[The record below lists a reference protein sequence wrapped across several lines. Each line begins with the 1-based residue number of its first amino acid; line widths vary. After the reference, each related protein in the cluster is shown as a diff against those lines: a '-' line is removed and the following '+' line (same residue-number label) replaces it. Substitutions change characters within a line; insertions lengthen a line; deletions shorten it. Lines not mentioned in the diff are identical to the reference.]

1 MSHVRV
7 AVLGAG
13 PWGANHVRVTAQTPR
28 CTLTAVVDRD
38 PAALER
44 ARSVARHAVLLG
56 SVDAALAD
64 PGTDAVIIA
73 TPAATHAALACA
85 ALAAG
90 KHVLVEKP
98 MALSVQEARQ
108 VAAAAAQARR
118 VCLVGHLLVFHPAVE
133 RMRELVE
140 SGALGTLHTIRATRA
155 NMGRHRRDE
164 NVLWSF
170 GPHDLSMLD
179 YILGQQP
186 ATVSARGQCVHEP
199 GIEDVVFVTLRYLD
213 GSMAHLHLSRHHPR
227 KERVLTLV
235 GSEQTAELDDV
246 SDEKLRIY
254 GAAGTHIP
262 ALPPVEPLQL
272 QLAHFLDCVSGVT
285 VPRADVASAIRSL
298 TVLEAAQR
306 SLVLDGA
313 PVPVQPAEVP

>member
-1 MSHVRV
+1 MRV

-13 PWGANHVRVTAQTPR
+13 PWGSNHVRVTAHEPR
-28 CTLTAVVDRD
+28 CELTAVIDRD
-38 PAALER
+38 PAAL
-44 ARSVARHAVLLG
+44 ASAKVVAPQAALLT
-56 SVDAALAD
+56 SVDAALGD
-64 PGTDAVIIA
+64 PRIDAVVIA
-73 TPAATHAALACA
+73 TPAATHAALTCA

-98 MALSVQEARQ
+98 MALSVGDAQR
-108 VAAAAAQARR
+108 VAAAAAQSKR

-133 RMRELVE
+133 RMRELV
-140 SGALGTLHTIRATRA
+140 STGSLGTLHTIRATRA

-179 YILGQQP
+179 YILGEQP
-186 ATVSARGQCVHEP
+186 MTVSARGQCVHEP
-199 GIEDVVFVTLRYLD
+199 GIEDVVFVTLRYAD
-213 GSMAHLHLSRHHPR
+213 AMAHLHLSRHHPR

-235 GSEQTAELDDV
+235 GSEQTVELDDV
-246 SDEKLRIY
+246 SDEKLRLY
-254 GAAGTHIP
+254 GAAGVHIP
-262 ALPPVEPLQL
+262 ALAPVEPLQR
-272 QLAHFLDCVSGVT
+272 QFAHFLACIAGEAA
-285 VPRADVASAIRSL
+285 PRADIASAIRIL
-298 TVLEAAQR
+298 TVLAAAQR

>member
-1 MSHVRV
+1 VTLVRV

-13 PWGANHVRVTAQTPR
+13 PWGANHVRVAAHEPR
-28 CTLTAVVDRD
+28 CELAMVVDRD

-44 ARSVARHAVLLG
+44 AKAIAPQAQLRG

-64 PGTDAVIIA
+64 PTIEAVIIA
-73 TPAATHAALACA
+73 MPAATHAALTCA

-98 MALSVQEARQ
+98 LALTLADAHQI
-108 VAAAAAQARR
+108 AAAADRAKR

-133 RMRELVE
+133 RMREIVA
-140 SGALGTLHTIRATRA
+140 SGELGAIHTIRATRA

-179 YILGQQP
+179 FILGAQP
-186 ATVSARGQCVHEP
+186 VTVSARGQCVHEA
-199 GIEDVVFVTLRYLD
+199 GIEDVVFVTLRYAEA
-213 GSMAHLHLSRHHPR
+213 MAHLHLSRHHPR

-235 GSEQTAELDDV
+235 GSQQTAELDDV

-254 GAAGTHIP
+254 GASGVHIP
-262 ALPPVEPLQL
+262 ALPVVEPLQL
-272 QLAHFLDCVSGVT
+272 QLQHFLACVAGEVR
-285 VPRADVASAIRSL
+285 PRADVASGLRGL

-313 PVPVQPAEVP
+313 PVAVQPAGTP

>member
-1 MSHVRV
+1 MRV

-13 PWGANHVRVTAQTPR
+13 PWGANHVRVVAYEPR
-28 CTLTAVVDRD
+28 CELVTIVDRSA
-38 PAALER
+38 AALEQ
-44 ARSVARHAVLLG
+44 AKTIAPHATLLT
-56 SVDAALAD
+56 SVDAALCD
-64 PGTDAVIIA
+64 PRIDAVVIA
-73 TPAATHAALACA
+73 TPAATHAALTCA
-85 ALAAG
+85 ALEAG

-98 MALSVQEARQ
+98 MALSMADARL
-108 VAAAAAQARR
+108 VAATAAKTRR

-133 RMRELVE
+133 RMRELVTAGE
-140 SGALGTLHTIRATRA
+140 LGNLHTIRATRA
-155 NMGRHRRDE
+155 GMGRHRRDE

-179 YILGQQP
+179 FILGTQP
-186 ATVSARGQCVHEP
+186 TTVSARGQCVHEA
-199 GIEDVVFVTLRYLD
+199 GIEDVVFVTLRYAD
-213 GSMAHLHLSRHHPR
+213 GAMAQLHLSRHHPR

-254 GAAGTHIP
+254 GPAGVHIP
-262 ALPPVEPLQL
+262 VLPVVEPLQL
-272 QLAHFLDCVSGVT
+272 QLAHFLACIAGET
-285 VPRADVASAIRSL
+285 TPRADIASAIRSL

-313 PVPVQPAEVP
+313 PVAVQPAEVP